1 VQQKMEFL
9 DEGKVVFRLR
19 SRLCS
24 SLYSVNDKIR
34 DFFVEYDCYML
45 KGSTTWGPE
54 LLEAINGLKNV
65 ESSAIPQFLQPILNM
80 LLRMIGDGGE
90 TLQVGQQMI
99 HDQNQLRL
107 VIQLNLAYY

>member
-1 VQQKMEFL
+1 MSK
-9 DEGKVVFRLR
+9 
-19 SRLCS
+19 
-24 SLYSVNDKIR
+24 
-34 DFFVEYDCYML
+34 
-45 KGSTTWGPE
+45 
-54 LLEAINGLKNV
+54 AINGLKNV

-90 TLQVGQQMI
+90 TLQVGQQII

>member
-54 LLEAINGLKNV
+54 LLEV
-65 ESSAIPQFLQPILNM
+65 
-80 LLRMIGDGGE
+80 
-90 TLQVGQQMI
+90 
-99 HDQNQLRL
+99 
-107 VIQLNLAYY
+107 